1 MELSK
6 GKVII
11 EKDINEH
18 TIDDEVFMFEP
29 DIDDVYDKNTN
40 LRFIFHNTF
49 ITSEEEIAIS
59 EFRKY
64 CKSRCLKINKIYFEN
79 ECLRYLYSA
88 QFDFSKA
95 MELIKSNYE
104 FRLSSILPIKEKD
117 VIFYINKG
125 VMYWHGRDK
134 KCRPILIINLL
145 KVELLSIDDLSN
157 LFFFC
162 FEFFLKYLCIPGKIE
177 NYISIIDCS
186 GISISKFPMTT
197 FMKLLEIMNSKYR
210 CRLFR
215 MYILE
220 APKILKT
227 FGKSF
232 LNFAPTYMTK
242 KLKILDNNYA
252 DYLREEI
259 LSTQL
264 EKKYGGIQDDKIN
277 NFYPFH
283 FYPSCYISQQ
293 QKRKTQDNKA
303 VIEKKINIFNNDHIY
318 NIFLSGY
325 SMHVILVPKDQRI
338 IDNHRYSDIL
348 INDSNSANLERSACI
363 EGDTSDNHKEDAD
376 IVKQNVHEDMVKSM
390 SIDSLKQISSDN
402 LKQISSDNLKQI
414 SSDNL
419 KHIGSDNLKHIGS
432 DNLKHTVSDNLKH
445 INSYNFKHISSDH
458 HNNYYHKR
466 KKKKKKK
473 HIILNEEEL
482 LLQQQ
487 FVNYMKNEEYD
498 IENVHI
504 LKNNKFINFKNKYV
518 VHIDSIHKWIFKIK
532 NLFLSNITINYIT
545 KRFPFLKNVILVKSN
560 FKCINEYIK
569 YLKENV
575 PPQISTSHQIVSTNN
590 EYNEEDNH
598 KNKSNIIIKN
608 NMNEK
613 EAEIKKERLYN
624 NPSTDKIINK
634 FENIQRLS
642 SCKYVDDMKEEYNNN
657 IKIGHHKHDPNII
670 LKTEKGVNIKKKKKK
685 IEIMENKN
693 KNKNKNKI
701 SHDNTSKEYNYP
713 EVNIYNNCE
722 SIFDE
727 YIKTSSMDKN
737 KKKGFKEENN
747 DNNNNNTNIDNN
759 DNNIDNNDNNVDNN
773 IENNDNNNMIM
784 VMKKKNGEPENPCGD
799 KANLK
804 KKGIENVKQ
813 KHKEV
818 EISEE
823 QGKLKQ
829 SSETKGRLKQPHKI
843 KVTDRLFKEREDMEK
858 NEKREYIEKKI
869 LSKVTMNFSPCDK
882 ETQSKKNKKKKK
894 KEINDV
900 NFISMRKDELSNIL
914 SKEYVEKSNIN
925 CDNMTCES
933 NTICDNS
940 KSENYIPLDNKT
952 NNNKKSAISIK
963 SIFPKRFDHAL
974 SKYKKYS
981 TTSISTR
988 LSRSSYNK
996 FVSDDKNE
1004 ENNFDN
1010 IVINDSYQNKV
1021 SFFSQVSLSTG
1032 NITNTVDLDT
1042 NKNEKK
1048 NDVNFKST
1056 IVDNSNKP
1064 VNPEV
1069 PEKKSR
1075 KKLSKIKIIGLQF
1088 FNKQSSRR

>member
-18 TIDDEVFMFEP
+18 TIDDEVFLFEP
-29 DIDDVYDKNTN
+29 NIDDVYDKNTN

-49 ITSEEEIAIS
+49 ITLEEEIAIS

-242 KLKILDNNYA
+242 KLKILDNNFP

-264 EKKYGGIQDDKIN
+264 EKKYGGIQEDKIN

-283 FYPSCYISQQ
+283 FYPNCYISQQ
-293 QKRKTQDNKA
+293 QKSKTQDNKT

-325 SMHVILVPKDQRI
+325 SMHVILVQKDSRI
-338 IDNHRYSDIL
+338 IDNHRNTDIL
-348 INDSNSANLERSACI
+348 INDSNSANLERTVCI
-363 EGDTSDNHKEDAD
+363 EGDTSDNHKEDVN
-376 IVKQNVHEDMVKSM
+376 ITNNNIKKCMVKSM
-390 SIDSLKQISSDN
+390 SIDSLKNISNDS
-402 LKQISSDNLKQI
+402 LKNISNDSLKNI
-414 SSDNL
+414 SNDSIKYVSNDSL
-419 KHIGSDNLKHIGS
+419 KNISNDSLKNIS
-432 DNLKHTVSDNLKH
+432 NDSIKHN
-445 INSYNFKHISSDH
+445 NSDH

-473 HIILNEEEL
+473 HIVLNEEEL

-498 IENVHI
+498 IENLNI

-545 KRFPFLKNVILVKSN
+545 KRFPFLKDVILVKSN
-560 FKCINEYIK
+560 FRSINEYIK

-575 PPQISTSHQIVSTNN
+575 PPEIITPHQTVCTNN
-590 EYNEEDNH
+590 ECDEEDNE
-598 KNKSNIIIKN
+598 KGKSNIIIKN
-608 NMNEK
+608 NMCEK
-613 EAEIKKERLYN
+613 EVEIKNERIHN
-624 NPSTDKIINK
+624 DPSTDKTINK
-634 FENIQRLS
+634 FENTQRLS
-642 SCKYVDDMKEEYNNN
+642 SIKYVDDNSN
-657 IKIGHHKHDPNII
+657 IKMTNDKDDPNIM
-670 LKTEKGVNIKKKKKK
+670 LETEKGLKIK
-685 IEIMENKN
+685 KN
-693 KNKNKNKI
+693 KNKNKYKT
-701 SHDNTSKEYNYP
+701 SHVNTSKEYNYP
-713 EVNIYNNCE
+713 EINIYNNCE

-727 YIKTSSMDKN
+727 FIKSSSTEKN
-737 KKKGFKEENN
+737 KKKGFKENN
-747 DNNNNNTNIDNN
+747 NNNNIDNNNNN
-759 DNNIDNNDNNVDNN
+759 
-773 IENNDNNNMIM
+773 NMIM
-784 VMKKKNGEPENPCGD
+784 MNKKKGEYENPCCD
-799 KANLK
+799 KKSSK
-804 KKGIENVKQ
+804 KKGIQDVKQ
-813 KHKEV
+813 IYKEG
-818 EISEE
+818 EMNEE
-823 QGKLKQ
+823 KGKLKQ
-829 SSETKGRLKQPHKI
+829 DSETKGRLKQPFKI

-869 LSKVTMNFSPCDK
+869 LGKVTMNFSPCDK
-882 ETQSKKNKKKKK
+882 ETQRKNNKKKKK
-894 KEINDV
+894 KKEKDDV
-900 NFISMRKDELSNIL
+900 KFIPVCKDELRNIL
-914 SKEYVEKSNIN
+914 SKEYVENSNIN

-933 NTICDNS
+933 NTFCDNS
-940 KSENYIPLDNKT
+940 KSENYIPIDNKS
-952 NNNKKSAISIK
+952 NNNKKSSISIK
-963 SIFPKRFDHAL
+963 SIFPKRLDHAL

-996 FVSDDKNE
+996 FVSEDKNE

-1010 IVINDSYQNKV
+1010 IAINDTYQNKV

-1032 NITNTVDLDT
+1032 NITNTVDFET

-1048 NDVNFKST
+1048 NDMNFKS
-1056 IVDNSNKP
+1056 INVDNSNKT
-1064 VNPEV
+1064 VHSDV

-1075 KKLSKIKIIGLQF
+1075 KRLSKIKIIGLQF